1 MRKTITVLAVLAL
14 VLSLTACQGSA
25 SQNSDLTID
34 MDQLAEDLL
43 ETVTSDSLTRTAEEM
58 VTSIY
63 SLDDDV
69 VEKAIACTSS
79 GATACEVTIVESK
92 QASDTESVEEQLQYH
107 VDVQEELYSSYNQSE
122 AARLET
128 AIIRSAGVYTVLVVC
143 DDPDAA
149 EAVLKEYGF

>member
-1 MRKTITVLAVLAL
+1 MKKMITTAAAVLLAIT
-14 VLSLTACQGSA
+14 LTACSSAGS
-25 SQNSDLTID
+25 NDTVTID
-34 MDQLAEDLL
+34 MDQLAEALL
-43 ETVTSDSLTRTAEEM
+43 ETVTSDSLTQTAEEM

-63 SLDDDV
+63 SLDDDI
-69 VEKAIACTSS
+69 VEKAVAETSS
-79 GATACEVTIVESK
+79 GATACEVTIIESK
-92 QASDTESVEEQLQYH
+92 QASDTADVEEQLQYH

-128 AIIRSAGVYTVLVVC
+128 AIIKSAGVYTVLVVC